1 MPEDKKLLAGLDPR
15 VAAFGSDGNL
25 LEGLVGENMVSGLA
39 TSLVVLMGHGIS
51 IDDSLVATVPNYTK
65 EQSARATTLARR
77 LQQVIDDENSP
88 PKDKGRA

>member
-1 MPEDKKLLAGLDPR
+1 M
-15 VAAFGSDGNL
+15 NL
-25 LEGLVGENMVSGLA
+25 LRYIGIIIYYLPLEHISNKNVVSGLA

-51 IDDSLVATVPNYTK
+51 IDDSLVATMPNYTK
-65 EQSARATTLARR
+65 EQSARATALARR